1 MVSNGDESH
10 VDNFNDLS
18 SSMNNFTY
26 QPLIPQANLNII
38 LTAVFAR
45 GISGSLTINIT
56 IDGIGMQMNICMP
69 L

>member
-10 VDNFNDLS
+10 VDNFTDLS

-26 QPLIPQANLNII
+26 QPLIPQTNLNII

-45 GISGSLTINIT
+45 GISGSLTNNIT